1 MLGKHW
7 LSLLSFLQS
16 SGCLFRLWSVSPCD
30 TWPLLLLLPQALFAA
45 LHLSFFSSCRSQHTA
60 PLLQQLSLTTKVG
73 LLIPLWG
80 ISQDISLILGF
91 MTNQLEVCSL
101 SVSQPDYELQ
111 KGRKLVNPVTSRIPV
126 LNPEPNIW

>member
-1 MLGKHW
+1 MAFAPAVASTTGTLP
-7 LSLLSFLQS
+7 SSSPRFLHIMPAQHS
-16 SGCLFRLWSVSPCD
+16 S
-30 TWPLLLLLPQALFAA
+30 
-45 LHLSFFSSCRSQHTA
+45 

-91 MTNQLEVCSL
+91 TANPLEVCSL
-101 SVSQPDYELQ
+101 PVSQPDYELQ